1 MNQIIIGSMVTIGL
15 LASVLNTFAEETL
28 RELAS
33 TECLMSGLGVKPPHP
48 WYSVQIEAG
57 DPGIDG
63 CQMIWEE
70 GNQYMGIMRLV
81 SFDSQLYPPAGVKWE
96 NFLIGFETKVLEE
109 MNFRVGKPIWKKDT
123 VPISGEGFINAKAI
137 GLEAKLEGVEH
148 PNEAHFLVFEG
159 PSHKY
164 VISIITPAKSVSPEV
179 YQANTKAMGIV
190 MRTLQ
195 PR

>member
-1 MNQIIIGSMVTIGL
+1 MKQVIVGSMVAIAL
-15 LASVLNTFAEETL
+15 LAGVFDTLAEENKK
-28 RELAS
+28 ESAG
-33 TECLMSGLGVKPPHP
+33 TECLMPGLGVKPPRP

-70 GNQYMGIMRLV
+70 GDQYMGIMRLI
-81 SFDSQLYPPAGVKWE
+81 SFDAQLYPPAGVKWE
-96 NFLIGFETKVLEE
+96 NFLIAFETSVLEQ
-109 MNFRVGKPIWKKDT
+109 MNFRVGKPIWKKDS

-137 GLEAKLEGVEH
+137 GFEAKLEGVEH

-159 PSHKY
+159 PNHKY
-164 VISIITPAKSVSPEV
+164 IISMITPAESISPDV
-179 YQANTKAMGIV
+179 YQTNTKAMGIV

-195 PR
+195 PH